1 VSKRRASRRLRRTT
15 LRSGGSADPGQK
27 PETPPG
33 GRDQGQAKKKRGKDS
48 SMTESYEAL
57 RDQATGEAGRDHD
70 KRAVA
75 VLAAISAE
83 AAERSRSMLYEIDE
97 ALVWDHK
104 REGGVAGDGFTFYG
118 SQHGSGSRSTQA
130 HALEQAKTG
139 GAREATP
146 GGWIPNG

>member
-1 VSKRRASRRLRRTT
+1 
-15 LRSGGSADPGQK
+15 
-27 PETPPG
+27 
-33 GRDQGQAKKKRGKDS
+33 
-48 SMTESYEAL
+48 MTESYEAL
-57 RDQATGEAGRDHD
+57 RDQATGEASRDHD
-70 KRAVA
+70 ERAGA

-83 AAERSRSMLYEIDE
+83 AVERSRSMLYEIDE
-97 ALVWDHK
+97 ALAWDHK
-104 REGGVAGDGFTFYG
+104 REGGVAGDGFAFYG